1 MRYKRPFFGPNAGTL
16 VRDGE
21 PVIEATG
28 ALEPAAYLALP
39 DESREPPSALDR
51 SLVGRDG
58 AARALYDTIQRH
70 GGDRSMSFTDC
81 QDRVIA
87 ARTNVNRRS
96 N

>member
-21 PVIEATG
+21 PVIETTG

-39 DESREPPSALDR
+39 DESRTTSSGLDR
-51 SLVGRDG
+51 GLVGRDG
-58 AARALYDTIQRH
+58 AARALYDSIQRH
-70 GGDRSMSFTDC
+70 GGDRSLSFSDC
-81 QDRVIA
+81 QDRVA
-87 ARTNVNRRS
+87 VARTNVSRRS